1 VALAREAIAKG
12 WDEGMPKE
20 RRQFLYMPLMHAED
34 PEAQV
39 LCLECF
45 EALGD
50 ERNLKYARDHAEVI
64 ERFGRFPSRN
74 VALGRESTEAERAY
88 LSQPDL
94 GW

>member
-1 VALAREAIAKG
+1 
-12 WDEGMPKE
+12 MSKE

-34 PEAQV
+34 SAAQA

-50 ERNLKYARDHAEVI
+50 ARNLKYARDHAEVI
-64 ERFGRFPSRN
+64 ERFGRFPTRN
-74 VALGRESTEAERAY
+74 AALGRTSTEAEKDY
-88 LSQPDL
+88 LSQPGA